1 MTRIFGNSW
10 TSRYGDTD
18 DGMWESVIA
27 GLGRDEVRHG
37 LRHML
42 TAWTD
47 SFPPTPAQFL
57 AVARIPLAHRPA
69 PIHRQLAAK
78 ASDPKRARAEI
89 DALRRMLD

>member
-1 MTRIFGNSW
+1 MTRIFGNAW

-27 GLGRDEVRHG
+27 SLVWNEVKHG

-57 AVARIPLAHRPA
+57 AVARIPAAHRPA
-69 PIHRQLAAK
+69 PISRRLESK
-78 ASDPKRARAEI
+78 ASDPERAKASIE
-89 DALRRMLD
+89 ALRRLLA